1 MACVAETKDFLILC
15 QGYKEE
21 TNYTVWENMIGS
33 LTTLDRLLSDSNLH
47 DAYKRCVLR
56 LLNKVVETV
65 GWEKKEGETP
75 LDSMLR
81 PLVLGCHGKFGGQ
94 NTLDEAVTRLANHLN
109 KKANIPVDLRGVVS
123 GDSICGFYLFIIC
136 TYIA

>member
-1 MACVAETKDFLILC
+1 MMEALKKEVSSFPPTDKLGLLDEAVSLALACVAETKDFLILC

-33 LTTLDRLLSDSNLH
+33 LITLDRLLSDSNLH

-94 NTLDEAVTRLANHLN
+94 
-109 KKANIPVDLRGVVS
+109 K
-123 GDSICGFYLFIIC
+123 
-136 TYIA
+136 YIG